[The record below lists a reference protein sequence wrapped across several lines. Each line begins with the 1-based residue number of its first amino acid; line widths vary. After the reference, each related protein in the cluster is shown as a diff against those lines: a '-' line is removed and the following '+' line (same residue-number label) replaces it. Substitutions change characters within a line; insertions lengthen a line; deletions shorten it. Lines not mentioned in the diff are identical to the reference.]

1 MKSTIELKHVGP
13 RQHVQG
19 LLEELIS
26 RVEEKLRH
34 FRGDALS
41 IHVVFEEN
49 GAHKLFRAAVTCHI
63 PQHVIA
69 AHEEHREAGVAIR
82 KAFAE
87 LSRQLKRQLARYRP
101 QQLRRGLR
109 RSQRSLYETIT

>member
-34 FRGDALS
+34 FRGDAIS
-41 IHVVFEEN
+41 IHVVFEI
-49 GAHKLFRAAVTCHI
+49 GRAHV
-63 PQHVIA
+63 
-69 AHEEHREAGVAIR
+69 
-82 KAFAE
+82 
-87 LSRQLKRQLARYRP
+87 
-101 QQLRRGLR
+101 
-109 RSQRSLYETIT
+109 